1 MKITD
6 EARKLRDDVA
16 KLRPDKRRR
25 YGEALRARILD
36 WVSRVEADGGS
47 EIDCSKFLGIKTWR
61 FRTWRQSLARSSSV
75 ELESLA
81 LVPSDTSAI
90 ASQAPIAIVGPS
102 GYRVEG
108 LSFAQV
114 IVVLRELA

>member
-1 MKITD
+1 MKISD

-47 EIDCSKFLGIKTWR
+47 EVDCAKYLGIKTWR
-61 FRTWRQSLARSSSV
+61 FRTWRQGLARSSSP

-81 LVPSDTSAI
+81 LVRIDTSAI
-90 ASQAPIAIVGPS
+90 ASQIAIVGPS

-108 LSFAQV
+108 LSAAQV
-114 IVVLRELA
+114 VAILRELA